1 MQYKDLKKDRKLS
14 DSDKRKKGVM
24 DMKIYNVADPE
35 FRRYGQVLT
44 GYDFT
49 EIIEKMQE
57 TPLPEGVVYEPSV
70 KELEALPI
78 FEQLKSQGF
87 GEIPIQIGYC
97 NGHNNKLNALE
108 YHRTSEINI
117 GATDMIVLLGRQED
131 VKEDHTY
138 DTSLAEAFLIP
149 KGVGVE
155 FFATTLHYAPCG
167 VDGQGF
173 RGVVVLPKGTNYPLS
188 DEHKAGNEDALL
200 AATNKWLIGHA
211 DGGLDEGVFIGL
223 VGENITL

>member
-1 MQYKDLKKDRKLS
+1 
-14 DSDKRKKGVM
+14 
-24 DMKIYNVADPE
+24 MKIYNVTDPQ
-35 FRRYGQVLT
+35 FRKYGQVLT

-49 EIIEKMQE
+49 EIVEKMQE
-57 TPLPEGVVYEPSV
+57 TPLPDGVVYEPSV
-70 KELEALPI
+70 KELEDLPI

-97 NGHNNKLNALE
+97 NGHNNKLNAVE

-117 GATDMIVLLGRQED
+117 GATDMIVLLGLQQD
-131 VKEDHTY
+131 IKEDYTY
-138 DTSLAEAFLIP
+138 DTSLIEAFLIP
-149 KGVGVE
+149 KGTGVE
-155 FFATTLHYAPCG
+155 FFATTLHYAPCSENEG
-167 VDGQGF
+167 GF

-211 DGGLDEGVFIGL
+211 EGGLDEGSFIGL